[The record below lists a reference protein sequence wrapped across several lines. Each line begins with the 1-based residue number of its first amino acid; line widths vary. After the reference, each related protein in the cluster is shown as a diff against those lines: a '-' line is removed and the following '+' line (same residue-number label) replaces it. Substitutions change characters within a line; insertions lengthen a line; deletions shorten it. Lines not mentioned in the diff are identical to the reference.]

1 MSECR
6 GKVIGLGELRTG
18 ESSRGKW
25 MSQQWVVEELNT
37 QYPERWVLDS
47 FGEDKIKE
55 FDVHVG
61 DIVDVQYSS
70 RSTEKDGHFYASNRP
85 WSVIKQSGGTPSQV
99 SEATA
104 SPSA

>member
-47 FGEDKIKE
+47 FGEDKI
-55 FDVHVG
+55 
-61 DIVDVQYSS
+61 
-70 RSTEKDGHFYASNRP
+70 
-85 WSVIKQSGGTPSQV
+85 
-99 SEATA
+99 
-104 SPSA
+104 